1 MENKYKFIHN
11 EWTDTCYILNNNI
24 RRESIYEE
32 TGICNFKDNYLIVN
46 WDKWIGDDIF
56 IKFEE
61 NYYLET
67 LYNKYIS
74 NSSLIEISIYSV
86 NEKDF
91 VKYFYNK
98 DLYIIFK
105 KDDIKNIYNI
115 KLFNILLV
123 IKWSD
128 SHSENFI
135 KINNEYYSENY
146 INNLINNI
154 SPKKEKYIKIDNK
167 YYLDKKVSETNL
179 QLPFLSNNFSFD
191 IINLDI
197 NINRLFNNLLNI
209 KNNNEI
215 NQYYIDINNINNYIK
230 DETTINIFDEIIK
243 LNLNFDIP
251 LKTKK
256 RCLSL
261 VEWGYPPFGGGENWL
276 LNFNKILYNNNYDNY
291 LICFSDPFKNEY
303 FKDYNLIDLKYI
315 KIIQM
320 EKNLLSIIKIIKIIN
335 PDIINHQGLYRDF
348 FMKISNILEIPF
360 LTGFCFWQ
368 NIIKF
373 NQDNINVNMLNNNS
387 LEPTEEFKEILQNS
401 YTYVSSH
408 FVNDIIYKL
417 YNIKLDVIETISLKD
432 DFYNESSNI
441 NEIRKYVTLINCH
454 YNKGGYL
461 IDFLCNNLNYNIP
474 LQFVYTENDPNIS
487 IDYIQNLI
495 NIRNSHNNI
504 NVLYLEK
511 TDIKIIYSNTR
522 ILLIPSLCDETFC
535 RVAYEGMLNKI
546 PILSTKNGNLKYLLK
561 DYAIFI
567 EDLNKIEW
575 VNNIHDLYNNIN
587 KFFKIDNSHLTE
599 ENIESKIV
607 TKIYNSNLSKYKLNN
622 KNIGLIVPWADQGLG
637 IQGRD
642 YYITIKNIGYNPYV
656 LSFKPYHSTHENIYL
671 QSDKTEWEY
680 ENIFYSPNYREDLT
694 YDEILNFVYKNKIKT
709 VIIIEATFNN
719 IFKIALFLKIL
730 NVKIYLVVN
739 IECIRLVEINYHDIF
754 NKILTNNNQS
764 YNIINNIFD
773 NKTINLGFHLNY
785 PYYKDINKEYKNI
798 KNINF
803 CCIGGLNSLSRK
815 NINLV
820 ITVFYKIFQ
829 ENKYLNW
836 KLNVY
841 IQGVEVPDI
850 INKYKCSNIH
860 YHVKNYSYKEIID
873 KYYENDIF
881 IHLGSHE
888 GLGLG
893 FYESLYIGLPI
904 VTINWIPNNEIIK
917 DYINGWLIDCSF
929 TNVNDNNN
937 SLINR
942 GILNELSLTNK
953 IIEILFNRNKTLEI
967 IKNTIN
973 NKNNLYNENKIKF
986 ENILLDLFNNK

>member
-11 EWTDTCYILNNNI
+11 EWIDNCYIFNNNI
-24 RRESIYEE
+24 RRESIYDE

-46 WDKWIGDDIF
+46 WEKWIGDDIF

-67 LYNKYIS
+67 LYNKYIN

-86 NEKDF
+86 NEKEF
-91 VKYFYNK
+91 IKYFYNK

-128 SHSENFI
+128 SYSENFI

-146 INNLINNI
+146 INNLINNT

-167 YYLDKKVSETNL
+167 YYLDKKVNENNL

-197 NINRLFNNLLNI
+197 NINKIFENLLNI

-215 NQYYIDINNINNYIK
+215 NQYYLDLNNIKNYIK
-230 DETTINIFDEIIK
+230 DEKSINIFDEIIK

-303 FKDYNLIDLKYI
+303 FKNYNLIDLKYI

-360 LTGFCFWQ
+360 FTGFCFWQ

-373 NQDNINVNMLNNNS
+373 NQDNLNVDMLNNNS
-387 LEPTEEFKEILQNS
+387 LEPTEEFNEILENS
-401 YTYVSSH
+401 YTYVSSD

-432 DFYNESSNI
+432 DFYNESP
-441 NEIRKYVTLINCH
+441 EIDEKKYVTLINCH

-461 IDFLCNNLNYNIP
+461 IDYLCKNLNYNIP

-504 NVLYLEK
+504 NLLYLEK

-561 DYAIFI
+561 DYAVFI

-575 VNNIHDLYNNIN
+575 VKNIEDLYNNIN
-587 KFFKIDNSHLTE
+587 QFFKINNSYLTE
-599 ENIESKIV
+599 EHIESKIV
-607 TKIYNSNLSKYKLNN
+607 TKIYNINSSKYMLND

-656 LSFKPYHSTHENIYL
+656 LSFKPYHSTNQNIYL

-694 YDEILNFVYKNKIKT
+694 YDEIFNFVYKNKIKT

-730 NVKIYLVVN
+730 NIKIYLVVN

-764 YNIINNIFD
+764 YNIIKSIFND
-773 NKTINLGFHLNY
+773 KSINLGFHLNY
-785 PYYKDINKEYKNI
+785 PYYKNINKEYKEI
-798 KNINF
+798 KNIKF

-815 NINLV
+815 NINL
-820 ITVFYKIFQ
+820 IIIVFYKIFQ

-836 KLNVY
+836 TLNVY

-850 INKYKCSNIH
+850 INKYKCNNIH

-973 NKNNLYNENKIKF
+973 NKNNLYNENKIRF